1 MTPDVQQVT
10 LNNGVLMPILG
21 FGVYQI
27 PADQTEQ
34 AVSDALAAGYR
45 SLDTAAAYGNEREV
59 GEAIR
64 ASGLDR
70 SEVFVETKIW
80 ISDYG
85 YDETLHGFEK
95 SARKLGVEQIDLLI
109 LHQALPSAFERSAA
123 AMPERTLTPD
133 AVVVP
138 RQ

>member
-45 SLDTAAAYGNEREV
+45 SLDTAAAYGNE
-59 GEAIR
+59 EALGRAIA
-64 ASGLDR
+64 ASGIPREELCSSR
-70 SEVFVETKIW
+70 PSSGSRTPARRPPRGP
-80 ISDYG
+80 SPPRC
-85 YDETLHGFEK
+85 
-95 SARKLGVEQIDLLI
+95 SAWVWTT
-109 LHQALPSAFERSAA
+109 STS
-123 AMPERTLTPD
+123 T
-133 AVVVP
+133 
-138 RQ
+138 